1 MSNLNNYLSFINESA
16 LSDTKELFVGQCE
29 QRYTSILTSI
39 AQKIHQGE
47 AHEIV
52 LLAGPSCAGKT
63 TSAKL
68 IAQAL
73 KAQGRAVFTVSL
85 DDFYKDT
92 ADAIRD
98 ENGIPDFETVHALD
112 LPCLHNCLNE
122 LIHFGR
128 AELPLFDFQT
138 GKRKEQ
144 THRIEL
150 SKGDVVVVEGLHALN
165 PLITQQL
172 PQEYLLRLYVNVST
186 RIYDGKGKIVLNKRN
201 LRFVRRVVRDYHFR
215 NSSVENTCR
224 LWESVTRGE
233 EQYLFPFKDTAD
245 LKINSIHLY
254 EPCVLRNQALP
265 LFYEVPQESPYYRDI
280 RRLCSHLERFA
291 VLPASL
297 VPEESLLREFIGD
310 EGLK

>member
-280 RRLCSHLERFA
+280 RRLCRHLERFA